1 MKRII
6 PLALAVAAA
15 NSIAQDDTMEHVLVT
30 VPLHKSTA
38 ETALPVTVLTGDELR
53 RAVTATIGD
62 TLANTPGIANASFGP
77 GVGQPVV
84 RGQQGPRVVVL
95 QNGTSSADVAGL
107 SGDRSSSP
115 VGSC

>member
-53 RAVTATIGD
+53 PGLGAGAIGG
-62 TLANTPGIANASFGP
+62 LFQRF
-77 GVGQPVV
+77 QP
-84 RGQQGPRVVVL
+84 
-95 QNGTSSADVAGL
+95 SIKS
-107 SGDRSSSP
+107 
-115 VGSC
+115 